1 MAAGVLSDMR
11 FPTGFVGHGAPT
23 NAFSE
28 ARGST
33 WRTWAES
40 LPTPEAVL
48 SISAH
53 YEQAP
58 PSLGATTT
66 VPLIYDFWGFPQP
79 LYEISY
85 AAPGAPAVAQ
95 RVEALLSTDTTVVRE
110 EDRGLDHGTWVPLL
124 HMYPDADIP
133 VLQLSVPWTND
144 PQKMYELGRR
154 LAPLR
159 DDGVFILGS
168 GNLVHNLRAADW
180 SSGPTPGWAAEF
192 DHWVSDVLAADRDDL
207 LQTYR
212 SNPLSG
218 MCHPTQEHFVPLLVA
233 AGAATE
239 HDEVT
244 FPVEDFEYGSLSMRC
259 VQFG

>member
-1 MAAGVLSDMR
+1 MR

-23 NAFSE
+23 NATNE
-28 ARGST
+28 TRGSD
-33 WRTWAES
+33 WRAWADA
-40 LPTPEAVL
+40 LPTPKAIL

-58 PSLGATTT
+58 PSLGATKT
-66 VPLIYDFWGFPQP
+66 VPLIYDFWGFPDP
-79 LYEISY
+79 LYQIGY
-85 AAPGAPAVAQ
+85 PAPGAPEIAS
-95 RVEALLSTDTTVVRE
+95 RVEQLLGGNALVERDE
-110 EDRGLDHGTWVPLL
+110 GRGLDHGTWVPLL

-133 VLQLSVPWTND
+133 VLQLSLPWTNE
-144 PQKMYELGRR
+144 PQRMFELGRT

-180 SSGPTPGWAAEF
+180 SGGPTPGWAAEF
-192 DHWVSDVLAADRDDL
+192 DHWIEEVLSDDRDDL
-207 LQTYR
+207 LQDYR
-212 SNPLSG
+212 RNPLSG
-218 MCHPTQEHFVPLLVA
+218 VCHPTQEHFVPVLVA
-233 AGAATE
+233 AGAASE

-244 FPVEDFEYGSLSMRC
+244 FPVRDFELGSLSMRC

>member
-1 MAAGVLSDMR
+1 MR

-23 NAFSE
+23 NALDEYRGGTWE
-28 ARGST
+28 A
-33 WRTWAES
+33 WAAS
-40 LPTPEAVL
+40 LPKPAAVL

-58 PSLGATTT
+58 PSLGATST

-79 LYEISY
+79 LYEIEY
-85 AAPGAPAVAQ
+85 AAPGAPEVAA
-95 RVEALLSTDTTVVRE
+95 RVEQLLSRDTTVVRQE
-110 EDRGLDHGTWVPLL
+110 ARGLDHGTWVPLL
-124 HMYPDADIP
+124 HMYPTADVP
-133 VLQLSVPWTND
+133 VLQLSLPWTND
-144 PQKMYELGRR
+144 PQKMYGLGRQ

-159 DDGVFILGS
+159 DEGVFILGS

-180 SSGPTPGWAAEF
+180 SSGPTPAWAAEF
-192 DHWVSDVLAADRDDL
+192 DHWVSEVLTEDRDDM
-207 LQTYR
+207 LQEYR
-212 SNPLSG
+212 RNPLSG
-218 MCHPTQEHFVPLLVA
+218 VCHPTQEHFVPLLVA

-239 HDEVT
+239 HDQVT